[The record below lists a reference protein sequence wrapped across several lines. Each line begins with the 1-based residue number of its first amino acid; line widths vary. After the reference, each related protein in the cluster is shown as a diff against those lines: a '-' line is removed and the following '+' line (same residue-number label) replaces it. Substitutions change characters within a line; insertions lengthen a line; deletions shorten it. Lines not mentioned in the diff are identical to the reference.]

1 MWWTEIKIL
10 GGDRMIKKETSL
22 NLRIS
27 ETLKERLEKAST
39 EAGMSMSDYVRYLIM
54 RYAGNEK

>member
-1 MWWTEIKIL
+1 
-10 GGDRMIKKETSL
+10 MIKKETSL